1 MSSPSLRVA
10 IVTVHL
16 HLHLHLH
23 LQMVWVVV
31 VTHGRLL
38 STAGALRRR

>member
-16 HLHLHLH
+16 HLHL
-23 LQMVWVVV
+23 QMVWVVV
-31 VTHGRLL
+31 VTHGRPL

>member
-16 HLHLHLH
+16 HLHLHL
-23 LQMVWVVV
+23 QMAWVVV
-31 VTHGRLL
+31 VTHGRPL
-38 STAGALRRR
+38 SAAGALWSR

>member
-16 HLHLHLH
+16 HLHLRLA
-23 LQMVWVVV
+23 WVVV
-31 VTHGRLL
+31 VTPGRPL
-38 STAGALRRR
+38 SAAEALRSR